1 MKKVFALSVSLFAC
15 MLIGFACKKSSTT
28 TTTTPPASTTS
39 APTNTTTTNFT
50 VDGTAA
56 SNPTQYTN
64 NSSGNYVVTGLD
76 GSHQYPQIQLVF
88 LGTSSPVSGTY
99 AIVNTNGASPAAG
112 QCELILVTTSG
123 SYPASSG
130 HVTVAAGTSSSAY
143 FTNITC
149 SYQGTTHTVAGNV
162 KWP

>member
-1 MKKVFALSVSLFAC
+1 MKKVFAISASLLAC

-39 APTNTTTTNFT
+39 VPTNTTTTNFT
-50 VDGTAA
+50 VDGTAV

-64 NSSGNYVVTGLD
+64 NSSGNYAVTGLD
-76 GSHQYPQIQLVF
+76 GSHQYPQIQLIF
-88 LGTSSPVSGTY
+88 SGASSPASGNY
-99 AIVNTNGASPAAG
+99 VIVNTNGASPAAG
-112 QCELILVTTSG
+112 QCELTLVNTSG

-130 HVTVAAGTSSSAY
+130 NVTVAAGASSSAY
-143 FTNITC
+143 FTNISC
-149 SYQGTTHTVAGNV
+149 SYQGTTHIVAGNV